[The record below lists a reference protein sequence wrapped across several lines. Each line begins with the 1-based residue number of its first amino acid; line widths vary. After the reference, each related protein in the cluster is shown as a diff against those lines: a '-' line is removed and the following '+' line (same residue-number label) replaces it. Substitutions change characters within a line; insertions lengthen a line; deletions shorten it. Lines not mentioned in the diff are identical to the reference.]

1 VNKELRGSDAAEFFF
16 WSKEAKALATTPSKG
31 ATFAGYFWHHAAM
44 AVPWLQIVQL
54 VPSILDVSRE
64 LMKRT
69 KQAPP
74 VAQLSATQGYEEL
87 AARVAS
93 LEENERRQAEL
104 VAQMAEQLAGVARA
118 VTDLHRRVLWLTAAA
133 AVAVAL
139 GAAALWIALV

>member
-1 VNKELRGSDAAEFFF
+1 MPL
-16 WSKEAKALATTPSKG
+16 
-31 ATFAGYFWHHAAM
+31 
-44 AVPWLQIVQL
+44 PWLQIVQL
-54 VPSILDVSRE
+54 VPSLLDVSRE

-74 VAQLSATQGYEEL
+74 PALAPHTYDEL

-118 VTDLHRRVLWLTAAA
+118 VTDLHKRVLWLTAAA
-133 AVAVAL
+133 AVAIAL
-139 GAAALWIALV
+139 GIAALVIAL

>member
-1 VNKELRGSDAAEFFF
+1 
-16 WSKEAKALATTPSKG
+16 
-31 ATFAGYFWHHAAM
+31 M

-74 VAQLSATQGYEEL
+74 AAQLPVAPTYDDL
-87 AARVAS
+87 AARIVS

-133 AVAVAL
+133 AIAVVAALTALFVAL
-139 GAAALWIALV
+139 

>member
-1 VNKELRGSDAAEFFF
+1 MPRSFFF
-16 WSKEAKALATTPSKG
+16 GTMR
-31 ATFAGYFWHHAAM
+31 AM
-44 AVPWLQIVQL
+44 PVPWLQIVQL

-69 KQAPP
+69 KQTPPAAQSP
-74 VAQLSATQGYEEL
+74 VAPSYDEL

-133 AVAVAL
+133 AIAVIL
-139 GAAALWIALV
+139 AATALVIAV

>member
-1 VNKELRGSDAAEFFF
+1 MPRSLFFG
-16 WSKEAKALATTPSKG
+16 TMP
-31 ATFAGYFWHHAAM
+31 AM

-54 VPSILDVSRE
+54 VPSILEVSRE

-74 VAQLSATQGYEEL
+74 SAQLPTAPSYDDL
-87 AARVAS
+87 AARVAN

-133 AVAVAL
+133 A
-139 GAAALWIALV
+139 IALILGTTALFIAL

>member
-1 VNKELRGSDAAEFFF
+1 M
-16 WSKEAKALATTPSKG
+16 P
-31 ATFAGYFWHHAAM
+31 
-44 AVPWLQIVQL
+44 VPWLQIVQL

-74 VAQLSATQGYEEL
+74 ASPALAAQSHEEL
-87 AARVAS
+87 AARIAN

-118 VTDLHRRVLWLTAAA
+118 VTELHRRVLWLTAAA
-133 AVAVAL
+133 AVAVILA
-139 GAAALWIALV
+139 AAALIVAL

>member
-1 VNKELRGSDAAEFFF
+1 
-16 WSKEAKALATTPSKG
+16 
-31 ATFAGYFWHHAAM
+31 M

-69 KQAPP
+69 KQPP
-74 VAQLSATQGYEEL
+74 PAAKLPAAATNDEL
-87 AARVAS
+87 AARVVS

-133 AVAVAL
+133 VLSLVLAITALVVAL
-139 GAAALWIALV
+139 

>member
-1 VNKELRGSDAAEFFF
+1 M
-16 WSKEAKALATTPSKG
+16 P
-31 ATFAGYFWHHAAM
+31 
-44 AVPWLQIVQL
+44 VPWLQIVQL

-74 VAQLSATQGYEEL
+74 SAELPLVASTPDEL
-87 AARVAS
+87 AARVVS

-118 VTDLHRRVLWLTAAA
+118 VTDLHRRVLWLTAISS
-133 AVAVAL
+133 
-139 GAAALWIALV
+139 IALLAAITALLIAL

>member
-1 VNKELRGSDAAEFFF
+1 
-16 WSKEAKALATTPSKG
+16 
-31 ATFAGYFWHHAAM
+31 M

-54 VPSILDVSRE
+54 VPSLLDVSRE

-74 VAQLSATQGYEEL
+74 PASSAVAPHSYDEL

-118 VTDLHRRVLWLTAAA
+118 VTDLHKRVLWLTAAA
-133 AVAVAL
+133 AVAIALGIAALVVAL
-139 GAAALWIALV
+139 

>member
-1 VNKELRGSDAAEFFF
+1 M
-16 WSKEAKALATTPSKG
+16 P
-31 ATFAGYFWHHAAM
+31 
-44 AVPWLQIVQL
+44 VPWLQIVQL

-74 VAQLSATQGYEEL
+74 SAQLPVSATPDEL
-87 AARVAS
+87 AARVVS

-118 VTDLHRRVLWLTAAA
+118 VTDLHRRVLWLTAIS
-133 AVAVAL
+133 
-139 GAAALWIALV
+139 GIALVAAITALSIAL

>member
-1 VNKELRGSDAAEFFF
+1 M
-16 WSKEAKALATTPSKG
+16 P
-31 ATFAGYFWHHAAM
+31 AM

-69 KQAPP
+69 KQPP
-74 VAQLSATQGYEEL
+74 PAAQLPASPSYDDL

-133 AVAVAL
+133 LIAVAL
-139 GAAALWIALV
+139 AATALFVAL

>member
-1 VNKELRGSDAAEFFF
+1 
-16 WSKEAKALATTPSKG
+16 
-31 ATFAGYFWHHAAM
+31 M

-74 VAQLSATQGYEEL
+74 ATPATPALAAQGYEDL
-87 AARVAS
+87 AARIAS

-118 VTDLHRRVLWLTAAA
+118 VTDLHRRVLWLTGAA

-139 GAAALWIALV
+139 GAVAVASYFFAA